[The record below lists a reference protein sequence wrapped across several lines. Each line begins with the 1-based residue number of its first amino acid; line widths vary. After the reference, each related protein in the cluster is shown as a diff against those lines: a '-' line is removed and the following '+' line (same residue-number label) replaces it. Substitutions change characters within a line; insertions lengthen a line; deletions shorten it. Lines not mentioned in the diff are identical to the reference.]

1 VHCLRRRIDYTA
13 VMKTGPDFTRIGA
26 LVGDP
31 ARANILTAL
40 LDGRALTA
48 GELARH
54 ANVTPQ
60 TASAHLARLEAGGLL
75 TPETQGRHRYFR
87 LRSAD
92 VAAGLEALLGLA
104 AHAGH
109 FRTRSAPKDPA
120 MRAARVCYDH
130 LAGDRGVQI
139 FDHLAQRGLIAFDD
153 ADLSLTPRGQKF
165 VESFGIA
172 PAALGGTRRP
182 LCRACLDWSVRR
194 HHLAGA
200 LGAAILERLF
210 ALRWARR
217 EADSRV
223 VRFTPRGAE
232 KFDALFAAG
241 GSPGMVRT
249 VWRSR

>member
-1 VHCLRRRIDYTA
+1 
-13 VMKTGPDFTRIGA
+13 MKTGPDFTRIGA

-31 ARANILTAL
+31 ARANMLTAL
-40 LDGRALTA
+40 MDGRALTA

-54 ANVTPQ
+54 AGVTPQ
-60 TASAHLARLEAGGLL
+60 TASTHLARLQEGGLL

-109 FRTRSAPKDPA
+109 FRSRTAPKDPA
-120 MRAARVCYDH
+120 MRQARVCYDH
-130 LAGDRGVQI
+130 LAGDRGVQM
-139 FDHLAQRGLIAFDD
+139 FDHLTLRGLIAFTGSEL
-153 ADLSLTPRGQKF
+153 ALTPRGGTF
-165 VESFGIA
+165 VESFGIS
-172 PAALGGTRRP
+172 PEALGRTRRP
-182 LCRACLDWSVRR
+182 QCRACLDWSVRR

-200 LGAAILERLF
+200 LGAAMLERLF

-217 EADSRV
+217 EPDSRV

-232 KFDALFAAG
+232 RFDALFADGRAPIG
-241 GSPGMVRT
+241 VT
-249 VWRSR
+249 TAWRSPSAR